1 MESDA
6 QNWTEFV
13 LFTAR
18 NASNE
23 ARLFICRQKQEDI
36 VSFLGV
42 SSSMS
47 NTRFLDI
54 IGTGS
59 SVASGVLDDYEK
71 VKPRLL
77 EAMELVSDVEGD
89 RYFGTKDLKTV
100 AFMWLNDYMKNLYDM
115 VQRYHD
121 QVVSNASDNYLWNHC
136 PIIVYWEYDA
146 NGRGYE
152 QRCGVA
158 CKDVSSCPEPFL
170 DFIDRSPVY
179 RPISPGPVN
188 ISDMYEDMSA
198 IELAYISDIGDTD
211 MSDPDISG
219 LETID
224 THVVLTVPGKRSRV
238 DDACGVPEKHGRY
251 GPAHETATYT
261 PPPVCAIQQWE
272 HWTVTS
278 HYSECG

>member
-1 MESDA
+1 MDSDA
-6 QNWTEFV
+6 QHWTDFV

-23 ARLFICRQKQEDI
+23 ARLFICRQKQADV

-47 NTRFLDI
+47 NTRMLEI

-59 SVASGVLDDYEK
+59 SVASGVLDDYEN

-115 VQRYHD
+115 VQSYHD
-121 QVVSNASDNYLWNHC
+121 QVGILYGSNSSDNYLWHHC

-146 NGRGYE
+146 NGRDYA

-158 CKDVSSCPEPFL
+158 CNDVNASPESFPEL
-170 DFIDRSPVY
+170 IDRSPV
-179 RPISPGPVN
+179 
-188 ISDMYEDMSA
+188 
-198 IELAYISDIGDTD
+198 
-211 MSDPDISG
+211 
-219 LETID
+219 
-224 THVVLTVPGKRSRV
+224 
-238 DDACGVPEKHGRY
+238 
-251 GPAHETATYT
+251 
-261 PPPVCAIQQWE
+261 
-272 HWTVTS
+272 
-278 HYSECG
+278 

>member
-6 QNWTEFV
+6 QNWTDFV

-47 NTRFLDI
+47 NTRMLEI

-59 SVASGVLDDYEK
+59 SVASGVLDDYEN

-100 AFMWLNDYMKNLYDM
+100 AFMWLNDYMKKLYDM
-115 VQRYHD
+115 VQNYHD
-121 QVVSNASDNYLWNHC
+121 QVVILDGSNAYASSDNYLWHHC

-146 NGRGYE
+146 NGRGYA

-158 CKDVSSCPEPFL
+158 CNDVNACPESFL
-170 DFIDRSPVY
+170 DLIDRSPVY

-188 ISDMYEDMSA
+188 ISDMYKDMPA
-198 IELAYISDIGDTD
+198 IEPAYISDIGDID
-211 MSDPDISG
+211 MSDP
-219 LETID
+219 E
-224 THVVLTVPGKRSRV
+224 TVPGKRSRV
-238 DDACGVPEKHGRY
+238 DDDYLVPEKHGRY
-251 GPAHETATYT
+251 GE
-261 PPPVCAIQQWE
+261 
-272 HWTVTS
+272 
-278 HYSECG
+278 